1 MFEEMNLGS
10 IQNMEGIMSREIYA
24 TRGGMVFKKERES
37 KITLTHTHTHTHTQT
52 HRCFNH
58 FLFLWSALE
67 FTPKPI
73 AAVVI

>member
-24 TRGGMVFKKERES
+24 KRGGMVFKKERES
-37 KITLTHTHTHTHTQT
+37 KITLTHTHTQT
-52 HRCFNH
+52 HSCFNH